1 MGNIDLKRTLILAS
15 VVGLLVL
22 GGMHFLGDSGSN
34 IPPAGSPPQEGGK
47 GMALPPPPT
56 MQGAAP
62 RTDNPPET
70 GTTPPGAGTEKP
82 IRVPL
87 SSLGTAA
94 RRNLSDPFQGFTAEL
109 VRLRKEAEILES
121 KIRILEL
128 KAKEAEARLK
138 EKRAQGLSSMI
149 EKDPKIL
156 LNLLRDTNNPGGII
170 LDQSSRLQTSLPRS
184 TTGRLDEDLKRIIRG
199 RIPTVRMVILGR
211 DKRVTVDYQG
221 DTFTLSVGDRV
232 RDIEVVN
239 ITPRGAIFRV
249 NGKQEFVPLSENPL
263 TGEKREETVQIE
275 NPR

>member
-1 MGNIDLKRTLILAS
+1 
-15 VVGLLVL
+15 
-22 GGMHFLGDSGSN
+22 
-34 IPPAGSPPQEGGK
+34 
-47 GMALPPPPT
+47 MALPPPPT

-70 GTTPPGAGTEKP
+70 GATSPRAGAEKP

-87 SSLGTAA
+87 FSLGTAA

-156 LNLLRDTNNPGGII
+156 LNLLGDTNNPGGII

-232 RDIEVVN
+232 RDIEVLN

>member
-34 IPPAGSPPQEGGK
+34 IPPAGSPPKAGGK

-56 MQGAAP
+56 MQEAAP

-70 GTTPPGAGTEKP
+70 RTTPPGAGADKP
-82 IRVPL
+82 ITVPFF
-87 SSLGTAA
+87 SLGTAA

-156 LNLLRDTNNPGGII
+156 LNLLGDTNEPGGII
-170 LDQSSRLQTSLPRS
+170 LDQSSRLQTSLPQS